1 VAETAPREAPAP
13 QRERQVVFRV
23 GTERFALPLSSVR
36 EVVPPH
42 PPFARVPRAG
52 GAVRG
57 VMNLR
62 GRVVAVVDLAA
73 LVGLPSQPLAAGQ
86 GQVIILDR
94 EKRALGLLIS
104 LVLGVEP
111 LVLTEEAGEG
121 LVAGVATGR
130 LGAVTLLRVEP
141 LAAAAA
147 ALFGGA

>member
-1 VAETAPREAPAP
+1 
-13 QRERQVVFRV
+13 
-23 GTERFALPLSSVR
+23 
-36 EVVPPH
+36 
-42 PPFARVPRAG
+42 
-52 GAVRG
+52 
-57 VMNLR
+57 MNLR

-73 LVGLPSQPLAAGQ
+73 LVGLPAQPLAAGQ

-111 LVLTEEAGEG
+111 LLLTEEAGEG

-130 LGAVTLLRVEP
+130 HGAVTLLRVEP

-147 ALFGGA
+147 SLFGGA